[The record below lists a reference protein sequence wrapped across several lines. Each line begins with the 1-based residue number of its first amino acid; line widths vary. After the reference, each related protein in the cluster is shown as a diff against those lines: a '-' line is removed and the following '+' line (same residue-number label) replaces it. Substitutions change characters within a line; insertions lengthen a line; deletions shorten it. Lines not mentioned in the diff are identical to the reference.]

1 MDTKSFEV
9 MIHSEYAFDACRQEV
24 SDYEDCRQTDSPTPR
39 NPMDCREKSRTLVS
53 CYRQSERIEPLCL
66 DTFNDARECMF
77 QSDGNVYNC
86 RPYIKLFGNCQRN
99 PVEFKDFLEASTDQQ
114 KKPRRFDFVRNRG
127 HYDKFL

>member
-1 MDTKSFEV
+1 MHAVKKSLIMKIAVKLTLLLPETQLNV
-9 MIHSEYAFDACRQEV
+9 
-24 SDYEDCRQTDSPTPR
+24 
-39 NPMDCREKSRTLVS
+39 EKSQEALFHATNKGIEYENNIVKIN
-53 CYRQSERIEPLCL
+53 SERIEPLCL

-99 PVEFKDFLEASTDQQ
+99 PIEFKEFLEASTDQQ

>member
-1 MDTKSFEV
+1 MHAVKKSVIMKIAVKLTLLLPETQLNV
-9 MIHSEYAFDACRQEV
+9 
-24 SDYEDCRQTDSPTPR
+24 
-39 NPMDCREKSRTLVS
+39 EKSQEPLFHATDKGIEYENNIVNIN
-53 CYRQSERIEPLCL
+53 SERIEPLCL

-99 PVEFKDFLEASTDQQ
+99 PIEFKEFLEASTDQQ